1 MNADMSSS
9 FRRGNPA
16 LGGEDVINMKKNIV
30 LTAVIIAVFYGST
43 LGNGFVHDDF
53 WQVRDNPAI
62 RDLGF
67 LPKLFT
73 GCIAESILGGC
84 KNIGFYYRPLQAVFY
99 AFTYQISGQ
108 PWAFHLANLV
118 YLFLLS
124 LLLLKFFRLFLPEK
138 FLPLLAT
145 LFVIAH
151 PVNSE
156 VVNWVSAAPELL
168 LAIFV
173 VGMFLAFVRY
183 RKTGKNIF
191 LITSVLAFL
200 LALFTKE
207 TALFL
212 FLLLPLYTFLFSKA
226 KTLRI
231 LPVYFL
237 PMLVY
242 LSARSLVLG
251 KIVYHYEGWYGLG
264 FWPQVA
270 NALALYPRYLGKL
283 IYPLPLNLQ
292 HPFNPVGMGDPQAF
306 AGLILLVLTA
316 VVLILAY
323 KRKQKT
329 LLIGLSFILLPLAPA
344 LLFINKLGEF
354 VFSERYLFI
363 STIGFGLVVF
373 ELARIVL
380 AKTTRAKLVRSVLFL
395 TLIIYLGIS
404 GLIIWDRNKDWKDQV
419 ASYKS
424 ILATFKARSGL
435 TFDYPKDWRI
445 EEKEDTV
452 FLFAPADDFQI
463 QIAKNICPAGLTS
476 EDYLAGQKNSFG
488 QLLEQGPAK
497 IPNTDS
503 AYVRVWNSGS
513 KSQLEFFL
521 FKADAVIRVLVGPAD
536 SPQMKVFDAIVASL
550 KS

>member
-1 MNADMSSS
+1 
-9 FRRGNPA
+9 
-16 LGGEDVINMKKNIV
+16 MKKNIV
-30 LTAVIIAVFYGST
+30 LIAAIIAVFYGST

-67 LPKLFT
+67 LPKMFT

-99 AFTYQISGQ
+99 AFTYRISGQ

-124 LLLLKFFRLFLPEK
+124 FLLLKLFRLFLPSK
-138 FLPLLAT
+138 YLPLLAT

-156 VVNWVSAAPELL
+156 VVNWISATPELL

-173 VGMFLAFVRY
+173 VGMFLAFAHY
-183 RKTGKNIF
+183 RKTGESVF
-191 LITSVLAFL
+191 LIISVLAFL
-200 LALFTKE
+200 LSLFTKE

-212 FLLLPLYTFLFSKA
+212 FLLLPLYTLLFSRA
-226 KTLRI
+226 KTLKI
-231 LPVYFL
+231 MPVYFF
-237 PMLVY
+237 PALVY

-251 KIVYHYEGWYGLG
+251 KIVYHYQGWYGLD
-264 FWPQVA
+264 FWSQVA

-283 IYPLPLNLQ
+283 IYPLPLSLQ
-292 HPFNPVGMGDPQAF
+292 HRFNPVGTGDPWVTG
-306 AGLILLVLTA
+306 GLILLVLTA
-316 VVLILAY
+316 VVLVLAY
-323 KRKQKT
+323 KKKQKT
-329 LLIGLSFILLPLAPA
+329 LLVGLSFILLPLVPA

-373 ELARIVL
+373 ELARIAA
-380 AKTTRAKLVRSVLFL
+380 AKTTRTNLVRGVLFTAL
-395 TLIIYLGIS
+395 VIYLGVS
-404 GLIIWDRNKDWKDQV
+404 GLIVRDRNKDWQDQA

-424 ILATFKARSGL
+424 VLNLAKFKARSGL
-435 TFDYPKDWRI
+435 TFDYPKSWRT
-445 EEKEDTV
+445 EEREETV
-452 FLFAPADDFQI
+452 SLFAPADDFQI
-463 QIAKNICPAGLTS
+463 QIAKNIRPAGLTI
-476 EDYLAGQKNSFG
+476 EDYLAGQEDSFG
-488 QLLEQGPAK
+488 RLLEQGLAK
-497 IPNTDS
+497 IPNTDI
-503 AYVRVWNSGS
+503 AYVRVWSSNG

-521 FKADAVIRVLVGPAD
+521 FKADVVLRILVGPAD